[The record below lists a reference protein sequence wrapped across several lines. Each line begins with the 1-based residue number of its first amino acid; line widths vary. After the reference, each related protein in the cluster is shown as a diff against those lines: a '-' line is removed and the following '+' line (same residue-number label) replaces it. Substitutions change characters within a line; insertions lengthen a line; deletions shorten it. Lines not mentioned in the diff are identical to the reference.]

1 MDRDIISHMHT
12 CSLHDDIH
20 IKYMRVDFNKLLR
33 RQIYEFSLN
42 YSAVSLFRNIE
53 QDSNRIAFLPF
64 LLFFLLLWLNGQPY
78 IRLYFII

>member
-1 MDRDIISHMHT
+1 
-12 CSLHDDIH
+12 
-20 IKYMRVDFNKLLR
+20 MRVDFNKLLR